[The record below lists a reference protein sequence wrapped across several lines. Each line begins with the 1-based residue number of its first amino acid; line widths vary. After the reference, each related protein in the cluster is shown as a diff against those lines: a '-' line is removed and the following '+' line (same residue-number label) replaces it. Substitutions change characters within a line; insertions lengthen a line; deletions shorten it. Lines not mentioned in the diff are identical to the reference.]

1 MKTPKPQPV
10 TIRPYGG
17 RFNRSMFA
25 ENDNGTAR
33 MLYDIAIY
41 DAAGIICYVDYCSF
55 SKLPDVT
62 EAEHVKMS
70 IPITWKTFQK
80 PDYTEPRAHFVAH
93 NDAGT
98 RKYVL
103 LIPAEAVT
111 VTKGNRIISR
121 PIGQVK
127 QLYTVEEIPATFSAT
142 ITHPFDRY
150 AIVNELEALQKS
162 AYTTLTADEITKP
175 HNRERI
181 AQFVARLE
189 EYQAE
194 AERIQTESADEYL
207 RECDAAAPRFDF
219 QGNHF
224 YRIASAKEA

>member
-10 TIRPYGG
+10 TLRPYGG

-41 DAAGIICYVDYCSF
+41 DAAGIICYIDYYSF

-62 EAEHVKMS
+62 EAEHVKMN
-70 IPITWKTFQK
+70 IPITWKTFSK
-80 PDYTEPRAHFVAH
+80 PDYTEPRAHFIAH

-111 VTKGNRIISR
+111 LSKGNRIISR
-121 PIGQVK
+121 QIGQVE
-127 QLYTVEEIPATFSAT
+127 QLYTVEEIPAKFSAT

-150 AIVNELEALQKS
+150 AIVNELETLQKS

-207 RECDAAAPRFDF
+207 QECNAENPRFNFIGHF
-219 QGNHF
+219 Q
-224 YRIASAKEA
+224 RIANA

>member
-25 ENDNGTAR
+25 ENENGTAR
-33 MLYDIAIY
+33 MLYDIAVY
-41 DAAGIICYVDYCSF
+41 DAAGIVCYIDYYSF
-55 SKLPDVT
+55 GKLPDAT
-62 EAEHVKMS
+62 EAEHVRMN

-80 PDYTEPRAHFVAH
+80 PDYAEPRAHFVAH

-111 VTKGNRIISR
+111 LTKGNHIINR
-121 PIGQVK
+121 PLGQVE
-127 QLYTVEEIPATFSAT
+127 QLYTVDGIPAKFSAT
-142 ITHPFDRY
+142 IVHPFDRY
-150 AIVNELEALQKS
+150 AIVDELEELQKH
-162 AYTTLTADEITKP
+162 AYNIFTADEITKP

-207 RECDAAAPRFDF
+207 QECNAENPRFDF
-219 QGNHF
+219 VGYFH
-224 YRIASAKEA
+224 RIANA

>member
-10 TIRPYGG
+10 TLRPYGG

-33 MLYDIAIY
+33 MLYDVAIY
-41 DAAGIICYVDYCSF
+41 DAAGIICYIDYYSF

-62 EAEHVKMS
+62 EAEHVKMN
-70 IPITWKTFQK
+70 IPITWKTFSK
-80 PDYTEPRAHFVAH
+80 PDYTEPRAHFIAH

-111 VTKGNRIISR
+111 LSKGNRIISR
-121 PIGQVK
+121 QIGQVE
-127 QLYTVEEIPATFSAT
+127 QLYTVEEIPAKFSAT

-150 AIVNELEALQKS
+150 AIVNELETLQKS

-207 RECDAAAPRFDF
+207 QECNAENPRFNFIGHF
-219 QGNHF
+219 Q
-224 YRIASAKEA
+224 RIANA

>member
-41 DAAGIICYVDYCSF
+41 DASGIICYIDYYSF
-55 SKLPDVT
+55 SKLPDAT
-62 EAEHVKMS
+62 ETEHVKMN

-111 VTKGNRIISR
+111 VTKGNQIINR
-121 PIGQVK
+121 PIGEVE
-127 QLYTVEEIPATFSAT
+127 QLYDVEGIPAKFVSRVF
-142 ITHPFDRY
+142 HPFDRY
-150 AIVNELEALQKS
+150 AMIEEFESLSKD
-162 AYTTLTADEITKP
+162 AYQVLTADAIVKP
-175 HNRERI
+175 WNRERI
-181 AQFVARLE
+181 AQFVARIE
-189 EYQAE
+189 EYTAE
-194 AERIQTESADEYL
+194 AERIHSEDAAEYV
-207 RECDAAAPRFDF
+207 RECRADSPRFDF
-219 QGNHF
+219 VGYFQ
-224 YRIASAKEA
+224 RIA

>member
-25 ENDNGTAR
+25 ENENGTAR
-33 MLYDIAIY
+33 MLYDIAVY
-41 DAAGIICYVDYCSF
+41 DAAGIVCYTDYYSF
-55 SKLPDVT
+55 SKLPDAT
-62 EAEHVKMS
+62 EAEHVKLN

-111 VTKGNRIISR
+111 LTKGNRIISR
-121 PIGQVK
+121 PLGQVE
-127 QLYTVEEIPATFSAT
+127 QLYTVDGIPAKFSAT
-142 ITHPFDRY
+142 IVHPFDRY
-150 AIVNELEALQKS
+150 AIVSELEALQKH
-162 AYTTLTADEITKP
+162 AYTIFTADEITKP

-194 AERIQTESADEYL
+194 AERIQTESADDYL
-207 RECDAAAPRFDF
+207 KECNAEAPRFDF
-219 QGNHF
+219 VGYFQ
-224 YRIASAKEA
+224 RIATD

>member
-41 DAAGIICYVDYCSF
+41 DASGIICYIDYYSF
-55 SKLPDVT
+55 SKLPDAT
-62 EAEHVKMS
+62 ETEHVKMN

-111 VTKGNRIISR
+111 LTKGNRIISR
-121 PIGQVK
+121 QLGQVE
-127 QLYTVEEIPATFSAT
+127 QLYTVEEIPAKFGAT
-142 ITHPFDRY
+142 IVHPFDRY
-150 AIVNELEALQKS
+150 AIVHELEALEKH
-162 AYTTLTADEITKP
+162 AYNIFTADEITKP
-175 HNRERI
+175 HNREHI

-194 AERIQTESADEYL
+194 AERIQTESAEEYFQ
-207 RECDAAAPRFDF
+207 ECNAESPRFDF
-219 QGNHF
+219 VGCFQ
-224 YRIASAKEA
+224 RIA

>member
-25 ENDNGTAR
+25 ENGSGTAR

-41 DAAGIICYVDYCSF
+41 DAAGIVCYIDYYSF
-55 SKLPDVT
+55 SKLPDAT
-62 EAEHVKMS
+62 EAEHVKMN
-70 IPITWKTFQK
+70 IPITWKTYQK

-111 VTKGNRIISR
+111 VTKGNRVISR
-121 PIGQVK
+121 PIAQVE
-127 QLYTVEEIPATFSAT
+127 QLYTVEGIPATFSAT
-142 ITHPFDRY
+142 IVHPFDRY
-150 AIVNELEALQKS
+150 AIVNELEELQKH
-162 AYTTLTADEITKP
+162 AYTIFTADEITKP

-207 RECDAAAPRFDF
+207 QECSAENPRFDF
-219 QGNHF
+219 VGHF
-224 YRIASAKEA
+224 QRIANA